1 VIEYPLIFLAGMA
14 GSWHCAG
21 MCGGFACALG
31 SDARKPTA
39 SLVRQLTY
47 NLGRVTTYCFIGAL
61 VGFLAAGLC
70 ASEAGAPPIAG
81 AQRVLAIASGLLMVF
96 IGLRL
101 LGWFRRWHGPLL
113 LGFGAHSLAGALRQL
128 LRAPGPAA
136 PLAFGVF
143 NGFLPCPLVY
153 AFLAQAAGS
162 GGPLPGLLVMLAF
175 GLGTFPAML
184 LMGGLGAWFRSAR
197 GDPGGHGATWP
208 VGEGSQRW
216 RRRGVDVAGA
226 FIIVLGLV
234 TFVRGVVPL
243 DVHPHA
249 L

>member
-1 VIEYPLIFLAGMA
+1 VVEYPLIFLAGLA

-31 SDARKPTA
+31 SDPRNPTA
-39 SLVRQLTY
+39 TLVRQLTY

-70 ASEAGAPPIAG
+70 ASEPGAPPTSG
-81 AQRVLAIASGLLMVF
+81 AQRVLAITSGLLMVF
-96 IGLRL
+96 IGLSL
-101 LGWFRRWHGPLL
+101 LGWWRRWHGPLL
-113 LGFGAHSLAGALRQL
+113 LGLGGQSLARALGQL
-128 LRAPGPAA
+128 LRAPGPSA

-184 LMGGLGAWFRSAR
+184 LMGGVGAWVGSAQGR
-197 GDPGGHGATWP
+197 AAWP
-208 VGEGSQRW
+208 FGEGSERW
-216 RRRGVDVAGA
+216 RRRGVDLAGA
-226 FIIVLGLV
+226 FIIVLGLI
-234 TFVRGVVPL
+234 TFVRGVVPMGG
-243 DVHPHA
+243 HPHV

>member
-1 VIEYPLIFLAGMA
+1 VVEYPLIFLAGLA

-21 MCGGFACALG
+21 MCGGFACAMG
-31 SDARKPTA
+31 SDRRKPA
-39 SLVRQLTY
+39 PALVRQLTY
-47 NLGRVTTYCFIGAL
+47 NLGRVTTYCFLGAL

-70 ASEAGAPPIAG
+70 STAPGAPPTSG
-81 AQRVLAIASGLLMVF
+81 AQRMLAITSGLLMVF
-96 IGLRL
+96 IGLSF

-113 LGFGAHSLAGALRQL
+113 RGFGAPSLATALRQL
-128 LRAPGPAA
+128 LRVPGPAA

-162 GGPLPGLLVMLAF
+162 GGALAGLLVMLAF

-184 LMGGLGAWFRSAR
+184 LMGGFGAWFSTAR
-197 GDPGGHGATWP
+197 GGAADGAAWP
-208 VGEGSQRW
+208 FGNGPKRW
-216 RRRGVDVAGA
+216 RRRGIDVAGA
-226 FIIVLGLV
+226 FIIILGLI
-234 TFVRGVVPL
+234 TFVRGIVPMGA
-243 DVHPHA
+243 HPHV

>member
-1 VIEYPLIFLAGMA
+1 VVEYPLIFLAGLA

-31 SDARKPTA
+31 SDKRDPAA
-39 SLVRQLTY
+39 ALGRQLTY
-47 NLGRVTTYCFIGAL
+47 NLGRVTSYCFLGAL
-61 VGFLAAGLC
+61 AGYLAAGLC
-70 ASEAGAPPIAG
+70 GLEASAAPASG

-96 IGLRL
+96 IGLSL

-113 LGFGAHSLAGALRQL
+113 AGFGAHSLAGALRQL
-128 LRAPGPAA
+128 LHAPGPAA

-153 AFLAQAAGS
+153 AFLAQAASS
-162 GGPLPGLLVMLAF
+162 GGPLPGLLVMLTF

-184 LMGGLGAWFRSAR
+184 LMGGLGAWLSPAR
-197 GDPGGHGATWP
+197 AGPAGRGTAWPFGDSP
-208 VGEGSQRW
+208 ERW

-226 FIIVLGLV
+226 FIIVLGIV
-234 TFVRGVVPL
+234 TFARGIVPMSG
-243 DVHPHA
+243 HPHV